1 MRKAFGMIAL
11 LLALAACN
19 KAETDIPTEKPEAGA
34 TGKADGITIT
44 ATLAPKSFGTKAVSE
59 GTNTIVSTWAQ
70 DEKIAVLYEVNEKKY
85 AAEAKVVAVDGET
98 GAATISFSVASG
110 TADNTPCTLVYPAS
124 AAKDDHTGV
133 KDAATLLAAQDG
145 TLNAS
150 LDVRVGAGTI
160 QTTTPSLTVT
170 TQPAPQFAI
179 FKFTTKNAD
188 GSATIDVRPLTIIIG
203 AQNFVITPASATST
217 LYAALPAIFSE
228 AVGFS
233 ATGSDTK
240 TYEAAYPGI
249 SFTAGYFY
257 LSELKLKTPATGHSL
272 YDSVLGEVVGTDGLA
287 YAAADKDN
295 LPLSVT
301 AAGMVAYKSG
311 KTGLVISLADES
323 SIMQWANARGANGAA
338 THTPT
343 VTGYSWK
350 LPNLNEWKQ
359 MFSAFGGSE
368 KQCTGL
374 NTAIGNA
381 GGTALQNDVNNGA
394 KYWSSTEHE
403 TITSNAYYAFL
414 QDSKVSYY
422 DGGKSEFWCHIRS
435 CFVFDPDLISGVF
448 SVAANQRVQFARGN
462 LTYISKSYTSNGWA
476 LADNSWEY
484 SNTAYG
490 KGVGSHHFSWND
502 VFVATTSSGNSD
514 ILQEIK
520 TDLGSNSWRG
530 LSKDEWRYLLGYET
544 TSSRTVSW
552 HRYAK
557 IYGENWDSKRY
568 LLIFP
573 DFFKET
579 DWTAAMGQKPSA
591 SAFDGAGQESIL
603 YTESN
608 FAFMQAAGI
617 VILPAAGDYYPAGS
631 PKWQNVGKTGFYWTS
646 TTYYTTGYNDA
657 YRVHFDRFTDSNSGE
672 VSDSHFSKDGTWCY
686 SVRLVQNK

>member
-1 MRKAFGMIAL
+1 MRKVFGMIAL

-19 KAETDIPTEKPEAGA
+19 KAETDIPTEKPKAGA

-44 ATLAPKSFGTKAVSE
+44 ATLAPKSLGTKAVSE

-70 DEKIAVLYEVNEKKY
+70 NEKIAVLYEVSETKY
-85 AAEAKVVAVDGET
+85 AAEANVDAVDGET
-98 GAATISFSVASG
+98 GAATISFTVASG
-110 TADNTPCTLVYPAS
+110 TADNTSCTLVYPAS
-124 AAKDDHTGV
+124 AAKEDHTGV
-133 KDAATLLAAQDG
+133 KDDATLLAAQDG

-160 QTTTPSLTVT
+160 KTATPGLDVT

-217 LYAALPAIFSE
+217 LYAALPAISSE

-287 YAAADKDN
+287 YAVADKDN
-295 LPLSVT
+295 LPLGVT

-311 KTGLVISLADES
+311 KTGLVISLADENES
-323 SIMQWANARGANGAA
+323 MRWAGARGANGAA
-338 THTPT
+338 AHTPA

-350 LPNLNEWKQ
+350 LPNLDEWKQ
-359 MFSAFGGSE
+359 MFKAFGGSE
-368 KQCTGL
+368 GQCTGL

-381 GGTALQNDVNNGA
+381 GGTALQNDVNYGD
-394 KYWSSTEHE
+394 KYWSYTEHE
-403 TITSNAYYAFL
+403 TSPTSAYYAYL
-414 QDSKVSYY
+414 QNSQVLYY
-422 DGGKSEFWCHIRS
+422 AAGKSDYWWQVRS
-435 CFVFDPDLISGVF
+435 CFVFDPDLNSGVF
-448 SVAANQRVQFARGN
+448 SVSANQRVQFAKGN
-462 LTYISKSYTSNGWA
+462 LTYTSTGWA
-476 LADNSWEY
+476 LANNSWEY
-484 SNTAYG
+484 SNTYYG
-490 KGVGSHHFSWND
+490 ATAGSHYFYWSE
-502 VFVATTSSGNSD
+502 VFNAADSGNSD
-514 ILQEIK
+514 IQNGIK
-520 TDLGSNSWRG
+520 NGENGLGSDSWHA
-530 LSKDEWRYLLGYET
+530 LSRAEWRYLLGYEG
-544 TSSRTVSW
+544 TSVRTVSW
-552 HRYAK
+552 HRYARIFGAEVGSGDK
-557 IYGENWDSKRY
+557 CY

-579 DWTAAMGQKPSA
+579 DWTADMGQKPSA
-591 SAFDGAGQESIL
+591 TAFDGNGHESIA

-608 FAFMQAAGI
+608 FAAMQTAGI
-617 VILPAAGDYYPAGS
+617 VILPAAGAFYSGGDPPHWYD
-631 PKWQNVGKTGFYWTS
+631 VGITGFYWTS
-646 TTYYTTGYNDA
+646 NTESPYYSDNAYFVYFDQYDNPYKVNDSSW
-657 YRVHFDRFTDSNSGE
+657 DKSG
-672 VSDSHFSKDGTWCY
+672 SRYY

>member
-1 MRKAFGMIAL
+1 MRKVFGMFAL

-19 KAETDIPTEKPEAGA
+19 IVETEIQTEEPKVESIGKAE
-34 TGKADGITIT
+34 GITIT
-44 ATLAPKSFGTKAVSE
+44 ATLAPKSHGTKAVSE
-59 GTNTIVSTWAQ
+59 GTNTIISTWAQ
-70 DEKIAVLYEVNEKKY
+70 NEKIAILYEVSETKY
-85 AAEAKVVAVDGET
+85 VAQANVDAVDGES
-98 GAATISFSVASG
+98 GSATISFTVETG
-110 TADNTPCTLVYPAS
+110 TPDNTSCTLVYPAS

-133 KDAATLLAAQDG
+133 KDAAVLLAAQDG

-160 QTTTPSLTVT
+160 QTATPGLDVS

-188 GSATIDVRPLTIIIG
+188 GSATIDVKPLTIIIG

-217 LYAALPAIFSE
+217 LYAALPAISST

-233 ATGSDTK
+233 ATGNDTK
-240 TYEAAYPGI
+240 TYEAAYSDI
-249 SFTAGYFY
+249 SFSAGYFY
-257 LSELKLKTPATGHSL
+257 KSELKLKTPATGHSL

-287 YAAADKDN
+287 YALADKDN
-295 LPLSVT
+295 LPLGVT

-311 KTGLVISLADES
+311 QTGLVISLADES

-338 THTPT
+338 AHTPA

-350 LPNLNEWKQ
+350 LPNLDEWKQ

-368 KQCTGL
+368 GQCTGL

-403 TITSNAYYAFL
+403 TNTSNAYYAVL
-414 QDSKVSYY
+414 QDSQVSYY
-422 DGGKSEFWCHIRS
+422 YAWKTDYWCHIRS
-435 CFVFDPDLISGVF
+435 CFVFDPDLNSGVF

-462 LTYISKSYTSNGWA
+462 LTYTSNGWA
-476 LADNSWEY
+476 LANNSWEY
-484 SNTAYG
+484 SNTYYG
-490 KGVGSHHFSWND
+490 TTAGSHYFYWSE
-502 VFVATTSSGNSD
+502 VFNAANSGVSD
-514 ILQEIK
+514 IQGGIK
-520 TDLGSNSWRG
+520 SGLGSDSWHA
-530 LSKDEWRYLLGYET
+530 LSRDEWRYLLGYQGST
-544 TSSRTVSW
+544 FRTVSW
-552 HRYAK
+552 HRYARIFGAEVGSGDK
-557 IYGENWDSKRY
+557 CY

-579 DWTAAMGQKPSA
+579 DWTADMGQKPSA
-591 SAFDGAGQESIL
+591 TAFDGNGHESIA

-608 FAFMQAAGI
+608 FAAMQTAGI
-617 VILPAAGDYYPAGS
+617 VILPAAGSYYNSGTPH
-631 PKWQNVGKTGFYWTS
+631 WYDVGITGFYWTS
-646 TTYYTTGYNDA
+646 NTESPVYSNNA
-657 YRVHFDRFTDSNSGE
+657 YFVYFDQYDNPYKVNESAWP
-672 VSDSHFSKDGTWCY
+672 KDGSRYY

>member
-1 MRKAFGMIAL
+1 MRKVFGIFAL

-19 KAETDIPTEKPEAGA
+19 IVETEIQTEEPKVESIGNAE
-34 TGKADGITIT
+34 GITIT
-44 ATLAPKSFGTKAVSE
+44 ATLAPKNHGTKAVSE
-59 GTNTIVSTWAQ
+59 GTNTVVATWAEN
-70 DEKIAVLYEVNEKKY
+70 EKIAILYEVSETKY
-85 AAEAKVVAVDGET
+85 VAEANVDAVDGES
-98 GAATISFSVASG
+98 GSATISFTVETG
-110 TADNTPCTLVYPAS
+110 TPDNTPCTLVYPAS

-133 KDAATLLAAQDG
+133 KDAATLLGTQDG

-160 QTTTPSLTVT
+160 KTATPGLDVT

-188 GSATIDVRPLTIIIG
+188 GSATIDVKPLTIIIG

-217 LYAALPAIFSE
+217 LYAALPAISSE

-240 TYEAAYPGI
+240 TYEAAYSGI
-249 SFTAGYFY
+249 SFTAGNFY
-257 LSELKLKTPATGHSL
+257 QSELKLKTPAMGHSL
-272 YDSVLGEVVGTDGLA
+272 YDSVLGEVVGTDGKA
-287 YAAADKDN
+287 YAVADKGN
-295 LPLSVT
+295 LPLGVT

-338 THTPT
+338 AHTPT

-368 KQCTGL
+368 GQCTGL

-381 GGTALQNDVNNGA
+381 GGTALQNDVNYGD
-394 KYWSSTEHE
+394 KYWSSTEYE
-403 TITSNAYYAFL
+403 TITSNAYYAVL
-414 QDSKVSYY
+414 QDSQVSYY
-422 DGGKSEFWCHIRS
+422 YAGKSDFWYHIRS
-435 CFVFDPDLISGVF
+435 CFVFDPDLNSGVF

-462 LTYISKSYTSNGWA
+462 LTYTSNGWA
-476 LADNSWEY
+476 LANNSWEY
-484 SNTAYG
+484 STTYYGTTA
-490 KGVGSHHFSWND
+490 GSHYFYWSE
-502 VFVATTSSGNSD
+502 VFNAANSGDSD
-514 ILQEIK
+514 IQGGIK
-520 TDLGSNSWRG
+520 SGLGSDSWHA
-530 LSKDEWRYLLGYET
+530 LSRAEWRYLLGYEG
-544 TSSRTVSW
+544 SSVRTVSW
-552 HRYAK
+552 HRYARIFGAEVGSGNK
-557 IYGENWDSKRY
+557 CY

-579 DWTAAMGQKPSA
+579 DWTADMGQKPSA
-591 SAFDGAGQESIL
+591 TAFDGNGHESIA

-608 FAFMQAAGI
+608 FAAMQTAGI
-617 VILPAAGDYYPAGS
+617 VILPAAGSYYNSGTP
-631 PKWQNVGKTGFYWTS
+631 PHWYDVGITGFYWTS
-646 TTYYTTGYNDA
+646 NTDESSGYSNNAYFVYFDQYDNPYKVND
-657 YRVHFDRFTDSNSGE
+657 SSWSKSG
-672 VSDSHFSKDGTWCY
+672 SRYY

>member
-1 MRKAFGMIAL
+1 MRKVFGMIAL

-19 KAETDIPTEKPEAGA
+19 IVETEIQTEEPKVESIGKAE
-34 TGKADGITIT
+34 GITIT
-44 ATLAPKSFGTKAVSE
+44 ATLAPKSHGTKAVSE

-70 DEKIAVLYEVNEKKY
+70 NEKIAILYEVSETKY
-85 AAEAKVVAVDGET
+85 VAEANVDAVDGET
-98 GAATISFSVASG
+98 GSATISFTVESG
-110 TADNTPCTLVYPAS
+110 TPDNTPCTLVYPAS
-124 AAKDDHTGV
+124 AAKEDHTGV

-145 TLNAS
+145 TLNAN

-160 QTTTPSLTVT
+160 QTTTPGLDVT

-188 GSATIDVRPLTIIIG
+188 GSATIDVKPLTIIIG
-203 AQNFVITPASATST
+203 AQNYVITPASATST
-217 LYAALPAIFSE
+217 LYAALPAISSE

-249 SFTAGYFY
+249 SFTAGNFY
-257 LSELKLKTPATGHSL
+257 QSELKLKTPATGHSL

-287 YAAADKDN
+287 YAVADKDN

-338 THTPT
+338 THTPA

-368 KQCTGL
+368 GQCTGL

-381 GGTALQNDVNNGA
+381 GGTALQNDVNVGA

-403 TITSNAYYAFL
+403 TITSDAYYAFL
-414 QDSKVSYY
+414 QDSQVSYY
-422 DGGKSEFWCHIRS
+422 YAGKSDYWCHIRS
-435 CFVFDPDLISGVF
+435 CFVFDPDLNSGVF
-448 SVAANQRVQFARGN
+448 SVSANQRVQFARGN
-462 LTYISKSYTSNGWA
+462 LTYTSTGWA
-476 LADNSWEY
+476 LAQNSWEY
-484 SNTAYG
+484 SNTNYG
-490 KGVGSHHFSWND
+490 TTAGSHYFSWSD
-502 VFVATTSSGNSD
+502 VFKSADSGNSD
-514 ILQEIK
+514 IQDEIK
-520 TDLGSNSWRG
+520 IGLGSYSWRA
-530 LSKDEWRYLLGYET
+530 LSLAEWRYLLGYNG
-544 TSSRTVSW
+544 SPFRTVSW

-557 IYGENWDSKRY
+557 IKGAEPGIEDKRY

-573 DFFKET
+573 DLFRET
-579 DWTAAMGQKPSA
+579 DWTADMGQKPSA
-591 SAFDGAGQESIL
+591 TAFDGAGQESIA

-608 FAFMQAAGI
+608 FAAMQTAGI
-617 VILPAAGDYYPAGS
+617 VILPAAGAHYSGGNPPHWYE
-631 PKWQNVGKTGFYWTS
+631 VGITGFYWTS
-646 TTYYTTGYNDA
+646 TTDDSPGYSFRA
-657 YRVHFDRFTDSNSGE
+657 YNVYFDQYAESGQ
-672 VSDSHFSKDGTWCY
+672 VDDTAWPKDGTRCY

>member
-1 MRKAFGMIAL
+1 MRKVFGMIAL

-19 KAETDIPTEKPEAGA
+19 IVETEIQTEEPKDESIGNAE
-34 TGKADGITIT
+34 GITIT
-44 ATLAPKSFGTKAVSE
+44 ATLAPKNHGTKAVSE
-59 GTNTIVSTWAQ
+59 GTNTIISTWAQ
-70 DEKIAVLYEVNEKKY
+70 NEKIAILYEVSDTKY
-85 AAEAKVVAVDGET
+85 VAEANVDAVDGESR
-98 GAATISFSVASG
+98 AATISFTVETG
-110 TADNTPCTLVYPAS
+110 TPDNTPCTLVYPAS

-133 KDAATLLAAQDG
+133 KDAAVLLAAQDG

-160 QTTTPSLTVT
+160 QTATPGLDVS

-188 GSATIDVRPLTIIIG
+188 GSATIDVKPLTIIIG

-217 LYAALPAIFSE
+217 LYAALPAISSE

-240 TYEAAYPGI
+240 TYEAAYSGI
-249 SFTAGYFY
+249 SFTAGNFY
-257 LSELKLKTPATGHSL
+257 QSELKLKTPAMGHSL

-287 YAAADKDN
+287 YAVTDKDN
-295 LPLSVT
+295 LPLGVT

-311 KTGLVISLADES
+311 KTGLVIALADES
-323 SIMQWANARGANGAA
+323 STMQWANARGANGAA
-338 THTPT
+338 AHTPT

-368 KQCTGL
+368 GQCTGL

-381 GGTALQNDVNNGA
+381 GGTALQNDVKNYGD

-403 TITSNAYYAFL
+403 TITSNAYYAVL
-414 QDSKVSYY
+414 QDSQVSYY
-422 DGGKSEFWCHIRS
+422 YAGKSDFWYHIRS
-435 CFVFDPDLISGVF
+435 CFVFDPDLNSGVF

-462 LTYISKSYTSNGWA
+462 LTYTSNGWA
-476 LADNSWEY
+476 LANNSWEY
-484 SNTAYG
+484 SNTYYG
-490 KGVGSHHFSWND
+490 TTAGSHYFYWSE
-502 VFVATTSSGNSD
+502 VFNAANSGDSD
-514 ILQEIK
+514 IQGGIK
-520 TDLGSNSWRG
+520 SGLGSDSWHA
-530 LSKDEWRYLLGYET
+530 LSRDEWRYLLGYNGT
-544 TSSRTVSW
+544 PSRTVSW
-552 HRYAK
+552 HRYARIFGAEVGSGNK
-557 IYGENWDSKRY
+557 CY

-579 DWTAAMGQKPSA
+579 DWTADMGQKPSA
-591 SAFDGAGQESIL
+591 TAFDGNGHESIA

-608 FAFMQAAGI
+608 FAAMQTAGI
-617 VILPAAGDYYPAGS
+617 VILPAAGSYYNSGTP
-631 PKWQNVGKTGFYWTS
+631 PHWYDVGITGFYWTS
-646 TTYYTTGYNDA
+646 NTDESPGYSNNAYFVYFDQYDNPYKVND
-657 YRVHFDRFTDSNSGE
+657 SSWGKSG
-672 VSDSHFSKDGTWCY
+672 SRYY